1 MIHLIGIS
9 GKMGSGKDT
18 VASMIQ
24 ELSGDRYEIRRFA
37 GKLKLIASILTGI
50 PVDNFEDQE
59 FKASELPDCWD
70 VFQYRF
76 CPGGTGVL
84 PVYNGEV
91 NQRAMTVRELLQKL
105 GTDCVRDKL
114 HQNAWVNALFADYR
128 DNLHW
133 IVPDTRFANEYG
145 AIRGRGGI
153 VIRVERPGAATGSH
167 PSETALDGFEF
178 DYTIINNGGLGDLL
192 LQVDLMMAKLGLY
205 AKEST
210 NRA

>member
-18 VASMIQ
+18 VAGIIQ
-24 ELSGDRYEIRRFA
+24 RLTGDDWRVMRFA
-37 GKLKLIASILTGI
+37 GKLKQIASILTGI
-50 PVDNFEDQE
+50 PVEKFEDQN
-59 FKASELPDCWD
+59 FKASNLPECWD
-70 VFQYRF
+70 VFQYKF

-84 PVYNGEV
+84 PVYDGEV

-105 GTDCVRDKL
+105 GTDCIRDRL
-114 HQNAWVNALFADYR
+114 HQNAWVNALFADYS
-128 DNLHW
+128 DSQKW

-145 AIRGRGGI
+145 AIRDRGGI
-153 VIRVERPGAATGSH
+153 VIRVERPGAKTGSH

-178 DYTIINNGGLGDLL
+178 DYTIVNDGDLNEL
-192 LQVDLMMAKLGLY
+192 TVKVYEMVTKLKLY

-210 NRA
+210 NRT